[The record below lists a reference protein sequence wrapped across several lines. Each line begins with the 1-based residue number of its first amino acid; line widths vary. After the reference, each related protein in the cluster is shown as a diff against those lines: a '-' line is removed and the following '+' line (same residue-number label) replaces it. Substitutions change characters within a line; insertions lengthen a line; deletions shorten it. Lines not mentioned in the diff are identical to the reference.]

1 VTFLDD
7 GIGAQQVRRD
17 RFGRYLV
24 VPPTGG
30 KPKGYTRA
38 TTVAKALDDQSSLV
52 NWSARVC
59 ALGLAQRPDL
69 LAAVATTNPDDRQA
83 LDALCERAK
92 EAGGATA
99 RRDLGTALHAMVERS
114 YTEPGYAPPE
124 AYAAD
129 VTAVRTALDAAGLTP
144 LEGLHE
150 RMVVLDRL
158 SIAGTFDLAVRD
170 ASGTIYVADLKTGR
184 TIEYG
189 GLGFA
194 IQLAIYAQADALYT
208 QGAAADGSQDSR
220 DTPPQFD
227 RSRALIVHVQP
238 GSGVADLHWLD
249 IARGAEALDVA
260 MQVRTWRSTRN
271 LLTPLKIAPGDAAT
285 HTPLPVE
292 QVAPADPPPPSAGA
306 TTIARPEGRA
316 LPSAEQPPALAGAGG
331 TIATAQAIADI
342 TARIAALTDEQRTT
356 LKAEWSWPSLK
367 SGNVTVDDA
376 ESIERLIDRVTMA
389 NSRKAAQRVTNA
401 TPHVI
406 DEGADID
413 AATVDALG
421 KSYAALDEQAKS
433 WIAGL
438 EGDARQAGYGFRV
451 KERPTV
457 RRFEIVRALVKLA
470 DERDPDAVRAL
481 LALAQ
486 RNDDVMQPTL
496 PLGACIGLLDATT
509 AATFARHVDAYCL
522 GELPAVITETGQ
534 LRFDAA

>member
-1 VTFLDD
+1 VSILDD
-7 GIGAQQVRRD
+7 GLGADTQQTRRD
-17 RFGRYLV
+17 RWGRYLV
-24 VPPTGG
+24 VPPSGG

-99 RRDLGTALHAMVERS
+99 RRDLGTALHAMVEKS
-114 YTEPGYAPPE
+114 YTEPGYTPPE

-129 VTAVRTALDAAGLTP
+129 VAAVRTALDAAGLTP
-144 LEGLHE
+144 IPGMHE

-158 SIAGTFDLAVRD
+158 LIAGTFDIAVRD

-184 TIEYG
+184 TVEYG
-189 GLGFA
+189 ALGFA
-194 IQLAIYAQADALYT
+194 IQLAIYANADALYT
-208 QGAAADGSQDSR
+208 QGAAADGSQDVR
-220 DTPPQFD
+220 DTPPSFD

-260 MQVRTWRSTRN
+260 MQVRTWRSARN
-271 LLTPLKIAPGDAAT
+271 LLTPLKIAPADAAT
-285 HTPLPVE
+285 HTPSTVE
-292 QVAPADPPPPSAGA
+292 QVAPADTPPPSAGA
-306 TTIARPEGRA
+306 TTIA
-316 LPSAEQPPALAGAGG
+316 LD
-331 TIATAQAIADI
+331 ADVELI
-342 TARIAALTDEQRTT
+342 RTRIAVLTDEQRTA
-356 LKAEWSWPSLK
+356 LKAQWSWPSLK
-367 SGNVTVDDA
+367 SLGMFTEGD
-376 ESIERLIDRVTMA
+376 IEDMHRLIDRVTMA
-389 NSRKAAQRVTNA
+389 NSRAARQRVTNA
-401 TPHVI
+401 QPHVI
-406 DEGADID
+406 DEGDDID
-413 AATVDALG
+413 AADVESLG
-421 KSYAALDEQAKS
+421 GHYARLDEEAKS

-438 EGDARQAGYGFRV
+438 EADARQAGYGFRV

-470 DERDPDAVRAL
+470 NERDPDAVRAL

-486 RNDDVMQPTL
+486 RNDDVLQPTL

-509 AATFARHVDAYCL
+509 AAAFARHVDAYCL